1 MNMSKIFNFI
11 AENNISPNDV
21 FMLVE
26 KVKNL
31 DLNNEQNIRIV
42 IRDVAKLA
50 NRPLDVNKENQIVRE
65 IKQNGV
71 TENLF
76 NFV

>member
-1 MNMSKIFNFI
+1 MNMSKVFNFI
-11 AENNISPNDV
+11 SENNISPNDV

-50 NRPLDVNKENQIVRE
+50 NRPLDINKENQIVRE